1 MFVRNF
7 SPMSS
12 GFKSQWDHH
21 LSAKEFLH
29 SKCALDQVFRL
40 HSFGAGS
47 SQDPVARKGVRRSFD
62 IVLGLRSAVFSHLFF
77 GAKIARIESRK
88 TDKTDPSEVSHKLTE
103 NETLFG
109 VRFFLPIKEKYP
121 LRETL
126 FGRYRGVRFLVRLSQ
141 GGIAWSC
148 AL

>member
-7 SPMSS
+7 SPMRG

-21 LSAKEFLH
+21 SSAKSFLH
-29 SKCALDQVFRL
+29 SKCAPDQWFRH
-40 HSFGAGS
+40 HSSSVGS
-47 SQDPVARKGVRRSFD
+47 YEDPVAQKDVRRPFD
-62 IVLGLRSAVFSHLFF
+62 IVLGLKNAVFSHLFF
-77 GAKIARIESRK
+77 RAKVAGILNEK

-126 FGRYRGVRFLVRLSQ
+126 FGRYRGVRFFVRLSQ
-141 GGIAWSC
+141 GGIVWFC

>member
-1 MFVRNF
+1 MIVRNF
-7 SPMSS
+7 SPMRG

-29 SKCALDQVFRL
+29 SKCAHDQAIRL

-47 SQDPVARKGVRRSFD
+47 SQDPVSRKGVRRSFD

-77 GAKIARIESRK
+77 RAKVARILNEK
-88 TDKTDPSEVSHKLTE
+88 TDKTDPSEVSHELTE